1 MAKVSV
7 HLGTR
12 LEALARK
19 RTQPD
24 RGISATLAVC
34 LERYFLFCDHSLPQL
49 TAAEWGLLSEVFQN
63 KRPDPEL
70 LWAPVSAATNHG
82 ELARKIQKMT
92 LPERIA
98 LADFLE
104 LSKE

>member
-12 LEALARK
+12 LEGLARK
-19 RTQPD
+19 RTLSD

-34 LERYFLFCDHSLPQL
+34 LERYFQLCEHSLPQL
-49 TAAEWGLLSEVFQN
+49 SAEEWGLLAEVFHN
-63 KRPDPEL
+63 KKPDPEM

-82 ELARKIQKMT
+82 ELARKLQKMS
-92 LPERIA
+92 LAERIA

-104 LSKE
+104 INK